1 MSSAYEHPQVVSNYL
16 SEECSHGRIL
26 GPFDL
31 SPVPQL
37 YVSRFGVIPK
47 RHHEN
52 KWRLIL
58 DLSSP
63 EGSSVN
69 NGIDKELCSL
79 SYVSVDD
86 IAADVLQLGQ
96 GALIAKT
103 DVKHAYRQIPV
114 HPDDRPLLGMR
125 WGGQFYVDAVLPFGL
140 RSAPLIFTAVAD
152 IFLRR
157 IYDLLAATSH
167 FKPHYTVRL
176 NRECRADIDWW
187 HKFVGTW
194 NGTSLLRQ
202 VRTLNPDVLMWSD
215 ASGQW
220 GCGAHWQG
228 FWFNLPWELL
238 PIASESIAAKELFP
252 ILAAC
257 TVWGHLWKGCTVCC
271 HCDNIAV
278 VEVINR
284 QRAKDCLL
292 SHLLRCLFF
301 ASAQFDFDVV
311 ARHTPGRENG
321 AADALSRNK
330 LPLFFLQVSHAVLSP
345 TPIPI
350 QLAEG
355 LSIAQPH
362 WDADKWTSWYSSI
375 LARL

>member
-1 MSSAYEHPQVVSNYL
+1 M
-16 SEECSHGRIL
+16 
-26 GPFDL
+26 
-31 SPVPQL
+31 
-37 YVSRFGVIPK
+37 
-47 RHHEN
+47 
-52 KWRLIL
+52 
-58 DLSSP
+58 
-63 EGSSVN
+63 
-69 NGIDKELCSL
+69 
-79 SYVSVDD
+79 
-86 IAADVLQLGQ
+86 
-96 GALIAKT
+96 
-103 DVKHAYRQIPV
+103 
-114 HPDDRPLLGMR
+114 
-125 WGGQFYVDAVLPFGL
+125 
-140 RSAPLIFTAVAD
+140 
-152 IFLRR
+152 
-157 IYDLLAATSH
+157 
-167 FKPHYTVRL
+167 
-176 NRECRADIDWW
+176 
-187 HKFVGTW
+187 GTW

-202 VRTLNPDVLMWSD
+202 VCTLNPDVLMWSD

-228 FWFNLPWELL
+228 LWFNLPWEPQ

-257 TVWGHLWKGCTVCC
+257 TVWGHLWRGCTVCC

-301 ASAQFDFDVV
+301 ASAQFDFDVEP
-311 ARHTPGRENG
+311 AIHQDER
-321 AADALSRNK
+321 K
-330 LPLFFLQVSHAVLSP
+330 LPLFFLQMPHAALSP